1 MHVVVWYLFIWATI
15 QRKDHESHYVILGEF
30 SIIPTPLE
38 TLTFVQLE
46 ALEVFFL
53 VQSEYTCV
61 INWKPESFTLKS
73 GSLQW
78 IELIETE

>member
-1 MHVVVWYLFIWATI
+1 MHVVVWYLFIWATM

-46 ALEVFFL
+46 ALEVFFSSIR
-53 VQSEYTCV
+53 VYMCH
-61 INWKPESFTLKS
+61 
-73 GSLQW
+73 
-78 IELIETE
+78 

>member
-1 MHVVVWYLFIWATI
+1 MHVVVCYLFIWATI

-46 ALEVFFL
+46 ALEVFL
-53 VQSEYTCV
+53 VQSEYACV
-61 INWKPESFTLKS
+61 VN
-73 GSLQW
+73 
-78 IELIETE
+78 

>member
-46 ALEVFFL
+46 ALEVFF
-53 VQSEYTCV
+53 
-61 INWKPESFTLKS
+61 
-73 GSLQW
+73 
-78 IELIETE
+78 

>member
-1 MHVVVWYLFIWATI
+1 MHVVVLYLFIWATI

-46 ALEVFFL
+46 APEVFFSSIR
-53 VQSEYTCV
+53 VYMCH
-61 INWKPESFTLKS
+61 
-73 GSLQW
+73 
-78 IELIETE
+78 

>member
-46 ALEVFFL
+46 ALEVFFSSIR
-53 VQSEYTCV
+53 VCV
-61 INWKPESFTLKS
+61 IN
-73 GSLQW
+73 
-78 IELIETE
+78 